1 VGVIFSLAHDV
12 TLSNC
17 RVPAKLSQMGIA
29 IATKSLIKSGPGL
42 GLGGWS
48 TGAAQP
54 LRYEWGH
61 PAQISHRLK

>member
-1 VGVIFSLAHDV
+1 MFVGVIFSLAHDA

-29 IATKSLIKSGPGL
+29 IWDEELDKKRPRL

-54 LRYEWGH
+54 LRYEWGI
-61 PAQISHRLK
+61 PRRSATG